1 MHLQTIVAFTDFS
14 ASAEHALDRAAL
26 VAASHGARLRIVYST
41 HTPDPRFVDPYAR
54 LEQRARQLAR
64 RHGVTV
70 VAQDLGSGDVVED
83 ALAAAAGADLLV
95 LDRRKPQG
103 WRALLRGSV
112 LTRILRS
119 SPCPVLV
126 VQRAPQ
132 GSYQRKLVAV
142 DFSDTSMALVRYAGG
157 LEAEAQ
163 LQLYHAVD
171 LRDEAKLRSAEASV
185 QAVQAYRSK
194 LLTRAA
200 GRMLPLTSAYDA
212 RRNRVATA
220 IGAGDPARELA
231 VHHEATGADLIA
243 VGYTRRPAL
252 IEWLVG
258 TVAGRVVQSVQCDV
272 LVFPSHYA
280 QPPGTAARSGPAVR
294 GLSA

>member
-1 MHLQTIVAFTDFS
+1 MHLQTIVAFTDYS

-95 LDRRKPQG
+95 LDRRMPQG

-112 LTRILRS
+112 LRRILRS

-142 DFSDTSMALVRYAGG
+142 VARQVDRDQPRVRRRQALHDRPAVVRRLGLVG
-157 LEAEAQ
+157 RGIRTPDPGKQPQRCRLPLEA
-163 LQLYHAVD
+163 
-171 LRDEAKLRSAEASV
+171 
-185 QAVQAYRSK
+185 
-194 LLTRAA
+194 
-200 GRMLPLTSAYDA
+200 DA
-212 RRNRVATA
+212 R
-220 IGAGDPARELA
+220 
-231 VHHEATGADLIA
+231 TGAAADGRTA
-243 VGYTRRPAL
+243 PSRPASR
-252 IEWLVG
+252 WL
-258 TVAGRVVQSVQCDV
+258 RPD
-272 LVFPSHYA
+272 P
-280 QPPGTAARSGPAVR
+280 
-294 GLSA
+294 